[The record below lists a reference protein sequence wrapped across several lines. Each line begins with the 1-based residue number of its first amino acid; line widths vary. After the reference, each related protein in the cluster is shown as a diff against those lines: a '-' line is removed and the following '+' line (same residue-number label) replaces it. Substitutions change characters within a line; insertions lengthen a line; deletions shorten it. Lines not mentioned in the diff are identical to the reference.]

1 MSTWFQNTFI
11 YQLNNSRILL
21 FNNRIIK
28 SIVASSLAIV
38 PFAIIRALLLVS
50 SIVCNQLG
58 WGRFSVQ
65 LFQLQ
70 ETLTEFMP
78 IAINAFMA
86 LHWAIRNRY
95 SVIHFLTINLCS
107 LLFISRVISND
118 KLFFFDIT
126 VPLALLSGISVNFLL
141 EKAIAFV
148 DSIHFLKSKSRKTS
162 ALFFCSVL
170 IITFVTLI
178 IGVLAHSIYLSVFP
192 VISQTLLHSYPDN
205 FVDGLIYIVLRC
217 IPWFFGIHGYFIC
230 ADIDAGFITDMNSN
244 IAAWHAGQAQLNVI
258 SPVFYN
264 IWCTMGG
271 TGNTLGMLLCILLN
285 KKSPHRHML
294 GLSLPLSLFNV
305 NEPLIF
311 GLPIVMNPLLIIPF
325 VLVPAVSYT
334 IAYTATVWHLVPPV
348 SEAVNWSVPPILSTW
363 LATGGSVS
371 AILLNIVIIGISAL
385 IYAPFVKKWSISKTK
400 TPELN
405 LFLPPTNLDLVPGH
419 TLQSEEKSYLEALNN
434 VQQLQSSGH
443 FILYFQ
449 PQVRISD
456 RRIIGVEALIR
467 HQGEDGKITPPIF
480 LQYYDRLNAM
490 ADIDFWV
497 IEQSVNY
504 LHHHLQEFNE
514 MTLSVN
520 VSAQTLLDKRLFKV
534 ISQVLDKPL
543 PPGWTL
549 EMEITES
556 QAVIDPVNVTSVLT
570 KLKSMG
576 IRIALDDFGAGYST
590 LNYLTRY
597 PLDKIKLDRSLVQGL
612 SENGGL
618 QFLKQVTRLCRLTHC
633 NLVIEGVET
642 EDELRQV
649 LIEGIETDQELAQVC
664 SVGIELAQG
673 FLFWRPLPV
682 EKLCQV
688 LKENHHCSNKIS
700 TYEKELQLTSSC

>member
-1 MSTWFQNTFI
+1 MSTWFQNKLI
-11 YQLNNSRILL
+11 YQLNNSQVLL
-21 FNNRIIK
+21 FNHRIIK
-28 SIVASSLAIV
+28 AVVASSLAIV
-38 PFAIIRALLLVS
+38 PFAIIRALILVS
-50 SIVCNQLG
+50 SIIASHMGWQQSSAHLLQLE
-58 WGRFSVQ
+58 
-65 LFQLQ
+65 

-78 IAINAFMA
+78 IVMNAFMA

-107 LLFISRVISND
+107 LLFISRVMSDD
-118 KLFFFDIT
+118 KFFFFDNT
-126 VPLALLSGISVNFLL
+126 VPLALLSGIIVNLL
-141 EKAIAFV
+141 LDNSIRFV
-148 DSIHFLKSKSRKTS
+148 DKLQFQKNKSHKASILFL
-162 ALFFCSVL
+162 FSVL
-170 IITFVTLI
+170 IISFSTFI
-178 IGVLAHSIYLSVFP
+178 IGVVAHNFYLWAFP
-192 VISQTLLHSYPDN
+192 FVSQGILSSYPDN
-205 FVDGLIYIVLRC
+205 FIDGLLYIVFRC
-217 IPWFFGIHGYFIC
+217 IPWFFGIHGYFVF
-230 ADIDAGFITDMNSN
+230 ADLDIGFISAMEGN
-244 IAAWHAGQAQLNVI
+244 ISAWHAGQAQLNII

-271 TGNTLGMLLCILLN
+271 TGNTLGMLLCIALN
-285 KKSPHRHML
+285 RKSPHRHTL

-334 IAYTATVWHLVPPV
+334 IAYTATAWHLVPPV

-363 LATGGSVS
+363 IATGGSVS
-371 AILLNIVIIGISAL
+371 AIVLNIVIIGVSAL
-385 IYAPFVKKWSISKTK
+385 IYTPFVRKWSISKQK
-400 TPELN
+400 TQDLD

-419 TLQSEEKSYLEALNN
+419 YLQSEEKSYLDALNQ
-434 VQQLQSSGH
+434 VQRLQTSGH

-467 HQGEDGKITPPIF
+467 HQGVDGKITPPVF
-480 LQYYDRLNAM
+480 LQYYDRLKAM

-497 IEQSVNY
+497 IKRSVNY
-504 LHHHLQEFNE
+504 LHQQLGCFDD

-520 VSAQTLLDKRLFKV
+520 VSAQTLLDKRLLTV
-534 ISQVLDKPL
+534 ISQVLEKPL
-543 PPGWTL
+543 PQGWNL
-549 EMEITES
+549 EIEITES
-556 QAVIDPVNVTSVLT
+556 QAVIDPEGVISVLMQ
-570 KLKSMG
+570 LKSLG

-612 SENGGL
+612 SEKGGL
-618 QFLKQVTRLCRLTHC
+618 QFLKQITRLCRLTQC

-649 LIEGIETDQELAQVC
+649 LIEGVETDQELAQVR
-664 SVGIELAQG
+664 SAGIELAQG
-673 FLFWRPLPV
+673 YLFWRPLAV
-682 EKLCQV
+682 DNLCLV
-688 LKENHHCSNKIS
+688 LKENHLRREPVQGIKAEVLSH
-700 TYEKELQLTSSC
+700 